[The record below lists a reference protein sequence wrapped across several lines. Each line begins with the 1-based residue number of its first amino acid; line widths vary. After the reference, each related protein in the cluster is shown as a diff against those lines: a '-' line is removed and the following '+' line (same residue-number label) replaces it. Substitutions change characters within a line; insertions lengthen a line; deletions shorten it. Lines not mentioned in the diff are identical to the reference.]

1 MKKIGLTGIM
11 GSGKTYVAD
20 VFHTLGVPIFNAD
33 LQSKK
38 ILDSS
43 LKIQKLI
50 KKEFGADVFVNNILD
65 KKRLADVV
73 FTDNDKL
80 DFLNKILH
88 PLVKKSFEDW
98 VLEQDSEYVIKESA
112 ILFESNS
119 HKDLHKI
126 ICVTASLEICFQ
138 RIFKRDNVTRKDIQ
152 NRLAHQMSSIEKE
165 KRSDYVIFNNEN
177 NMILEQV
184 LKIHK
189 SLMI

>member
-73 FTDNDKL
+73 FSDNDKL

-119 HKDLHKI
+119 HKDLYKI